1 MMHEKYSGRAVLI
14 FILMA
19 LFLCFEMALQV
30 SPGVMVNELTTALN
44 LNSFSLGLM
53 SGVYFVTYS
62 MMQIPSGLMYDRL
75 NIVRVVSLA
84 ILICTLGAGAFGLAH
99 SFVSAALARL
109 LMGFG
114 SAFAFISVLT
124 TAARYFNPRYFAML
138 AGIAQ
143 LLAAIGAIG
152 GAVPI
157 AWLNANFGW
166 RYSFIGFMVFG
177 LLLIAAIA
185 VAFQGVEMRCK
196 LPPKSERI
204 NNSLGQIVKN
214 PQTWLIGFYAFLNWA
229 PITAF
234 ASLWGVPF
242 LMSKYGFSLAVSAS
256 YISLIW
262 LGVGLA
268 SPFIGILS
276 DYFKQ
281 RKFLLILTP
290 LLGGIAIFMVVYST
304 LAPFTLG
311 FLLFIAGL
319 GSSGQVLSFA
329 VVNDYT
335 RSERRS
341 AAIGFNNMAVVASG
355 VIVQPLI
362 GKLIQAHASAGSSV
376 YPLISFTSSL
386 WLLPVFHFV
395 CALLALLLI
404 KETYSTTSA

>member
-1 MMHEKYSGRAVLI
+1 MMHERCTRRAVLI

-30 SPGVMVNELTTALN
+30 SPGVMVQDLTSALK

-53 SGVYFVTYS
+53 SGVYFITYS
-62 MMQIPSGLMYDRL
+62 IMQIPSGLMYDRL
-75 NIVRVVSLA
+75 NIVRVVSTA

-99 SFVSAALARL
+99 SFTQAALARL
-109 LMGFG
+109 FMGFS

-124 TAARYFNPRYFAML
+124 TAARYFHPRYFAML
-138 AGIAQ
+138 VGIAQ
-143 LLAAIGAIG
+143 LLAALGAIG

-196 LPPKSERI
+196 MPPKRERVHM
-204 NNSLGQIVKN
+204 SLSSILSN
-214 PQTWLIGFYAFLNWA
+214 PQTWIIGIYAFCNWA

-242 LMSKYGFSLAVSAS
+242 LMSKYGLSLSTAAS

-262 LGVGLA
+262 LGVGCS
-268 SPFIGILS
+268 SPFIGALS
-276 DYFKQ
+276 DYLKQ
-281 RKFLLILTP
+281 RKLLLILSP
-290 LLGGIAIFMVVYST
+290 LLGGIGLFLVVYTVLSPW
-304 LAPFTLG
+304 LLC
-311 FLLFIAGL
+311 LMLFIAGL

-335 RSERRS
+335 DTERRS

-355 VIVQPLI
+355 VLVQPLI
-362 GKLIQAHASAGSSV
+362 GKLIEAHAPLATGT
-376 YPLISFTSSL
+376 YPLASFTSSL
-386 WLLPVFHFV
+386 WLLPVFDAV
-395 CALLALLLI
+395 CVFFALFLLQ
-404 KETYSTTSA
+404 ETYRVISA